1 MTRIKQTP
9 TQPSAPEPDVRLPLE
24 RPLYDTLTSLY
35 QRIVAL
41 VGLTLLSPLL
51 SLIALAVKLTSPGPI
66 LYRGERV
73 AKGKGRFTI
82 YKFRTMKVGA
92 EQLIGKRLVQPGEQT
107 HYTAIGP
114 LLRKYRLD
122 ELPQLINVIKGEMA
136 LVGPRPLRPI
146 FLDELCE
153 TIPRYERRFDVR
165 PGITGLAQV
174 RGGYYTS
181 PRHKLAYDL
190 LYLKRRSLALD
201 LRLILLTFL
210 RVMTRVISV
219 SLATG
224 WLLLASFA
232 LPEEQLSALTVQP
245 KELSVN
251 LLYLALPLVVAL
263 KAVSATL
270 ARRRLSVLKSPVDL
284 TALSLI
290 GVMALSAT
298 LSVTPVL
305 ALRGALW
312 YLCNALIPFYLC
324 LNSAQLR
331 CEPLQ
336 TVRRF
341 GVLGALVATLALI
354 ESLSQLMG
362 GVWVRPGGGLD
373 DPLWLS
379 LGLSLLLPLAWRGAR
394 GAQEE
399 APQPA
404 PKTGERALISETTTR
419 RLMSVCVAL
428 ITLAL
433 LLAGSRVAWLTGCS
447 LALLTLPIK
456 RGALITALVLCTALV
471 MRATGDAR
479 FQPQTLTRA
488 VSGHLSRQH
497 RLLADIP
504 PARLI
509 FGVGPRVSPHYLAT
523 REKQR
528 ISAQVNP
535 QVNPQDTREGPAPHE
550 APHLSGLLLTS
561 LVELGVVGSLL
572 LLGVIGRALGLIFRE
587 ARRRSD
593 LTLKAIAT
601 SISSALLIGLVCHP
615 FTLFPLSLLFW
626 SLLGFGLGV
635 ALEGRP
641 GPKRLYQLIRASAPL

>member
-9 TQPSAPEPDVRLPLE
+9 TPPSTPELDVRLPFE
-24 RPLYDTLTSLY
+24 RPVYDTLTSLY
-35 QRIVAL
+35 QRLVAL
-41 VGLTLLSPLL
+41 IGLALLSPLL
-51 SLIALAVKLTSPGPI
+51 VLIALGVKLSSSGPV

-73 AKGKGRFTI
+73 AKGKRRFTI

-107 HYTAIGP
+107 HYTVIGP

-122 ELPQLINVIKGEMA
+122 ELPQLLNVIKGEMA

-190 LYLKRRSLALD
+190 LYIKRRSLALD

-210 RVMTRVISV
+210 RVMTRIISV

-232 LPEEQLSALTVQP
+232 LPEEQLSALTIQP
-245 KELSVN
+245 KELSIN

-270 ARRRLSVLKSPVDL
+270 ARRRLSILKSPVDL
-284 TALSLI
+284 IALCFL
-290 GVMALSAT
+290 GVMTLSAT

-331 CEPLQ
+331 REPLQ

-341 GVLGALVATLALI
+341 GLLGALIASFALI
-354 ESLSQLMG
+354 ECLIQLTD

-379 LGLSLLLPLAWRGAR
+379 LGLSLLLPLAWCGAR
-394 GAQEE
+394 G
-399 APQPA
+399 PQGGDLQSLA
-404 PKTGERALISETTTR
+404 PKALERELISEPVMR
-419 RLMSVCVAL
+419 RLMSACVGL

-433 LLAGSRVAWLTGCS
+433 LLAGSRVAWLTGS
-447 LALLTLPIK
+447 ALALFTLPIK
-456 RGALITALVLCTALV
+456 RGALIITVVLCTGLMMSGAGDDRFRPQAL
-471 MRATGDAR
+471 TDAV
-479 FQPQTLTRA
+479 Q
-488 VSGHLSRQH
+488 GHLARQH
-497 RLLADIP
+497 RLLAEIP
-504 PARLI
+504 PTRLI
-509 FGVGPRVSPHYLAT
+509 FGVGPRVSPHYLMT

-528 ISAQVNP
+528 LGASVTP
-535 QVNPQDTREGPAPHE
+535 REVREGPAPHE
-550 APHLSGLLLTS
+550 APHLSGLILTS
-561 LVELGVVGSLL
+561 LVELGVIGSLL
-572 LLGVIGRALGLIFRE
+572 LLGVIGRSLLVIFRE
-587 ARRRSD
+587 ATRRSD
-593 LTLKAIAT
+593 SILQAVGV